1 MRSNLCKT
9 NELTFHI
16 MTKLHTKALITLVT
30 VGTLSSGVT
39 FAQTSTTS
47 VNLQGSQAAEVRKS
61 FMQTLT
67 DAQKTAMEK
76 AKSLFAAGK
85 ADEAKTVLDQA
96 GVKQLAKAKGKMKV
110 HGKDGGVNRE
120 AVNAAIM
127 AGDYTAFK
135 IAASSTPMAK
145 ISEDVFNS
153 LRAPMQARKAAD
165 EQVRT
170 ILTNA
175 GIQLPAKGQAQNR

>member
-1 MRSNLCKT
+1 
-9 NELTFHI
+9 

-30 VGTLSSGVT
+30 VGTLSSGIA

-47 VNLQGSQAAEVRKS
+47 VNLQGSQASEVRKS

-85 ADEAKTVLDQA
+85 PGEAKTVLDQA
-96 GVKQLAKAKGKMKV
+96 GVKQLAKAKGKMKG
-110 HGKDGGVNRE
+110 HGKNGGANRE
-120 AVNAAIM
+120 AVNTAII

-135 IAASSTPMAK
+135 TAASSTPMAN
-145 ISEDVFNS
+145 ISQDVFNS
-153 LRAPMQARKAAD
+153 LRAPMQARKEAD

-175 GIQLPAKGQAQNR
+175 GIQLPVNGQAQNR